1 MKPITQ
7 PSRRYAGSCGIR
19 LSDLVGALIA
29 LSQIIARGQESQAA
43 KAAALAAIV
52 NPVPQLVTKLLQY
65 LVSSRNW
72 QQVARPRRA
81 IARELNRGGFADD

>member
-29 LSQIIARGQESQAA
+29 LSQIIARGQPRGPAYAGVAA
-43 KAAALAAIV
+43 FHDHAHKAIVRCFAAITT
-52 NPVPQLVTKLLQY
+52 PEMHKLWERYQ
-65 LVSSRNW
+65 
-72 QQVARPRRA
+72 
-81 IARELNRGGFADD
+81 